1 MLKKFKNE
9 KGITKMQFVIIIV
22 IIVISIILAS
32 MGIIFILKDN
42 EYIKSSESVRES
54 YKDEDNE
61 KKLIGA
67 QTESET
73 LDTTNVILELSEDGI
88 YVPVPKGFTA
98 STILGERK
106 VNEGFVIK
114 QGNNGSV
121 TSEVN
126 EFVWIPVDDASLGEM
141 YNTAGEEKNLSGVLT
156 KTSLYSNVR
165 LNDEDSLIY
174 SPATPGVELGLREPD
189 VLVDEDTDTKYISI
203 LNYANIQEMADGMVE
218 EYNTVYESI
227 KKYNGFY
234 IGRYELTGTV
244 DFPTVQKGQNVIT
257 EQTWYDLKKACTNVV
272 TGEEYGAQSTMIY
285 GNQWDEIMDWLKQ
298 TKFKGEEE
306 KVDVDSRSWGNYTDS
321 TENVNTTSSVKLQKS
336 GYNEEWKA
344 NNIYD
349 LAGNY
354 DEWTQEAFDSRG
366 RVYRG
371 CGSDYSS
378 YEYTASS
385 RYIDLVWAC
394 NSYGTSRPVLY
405 IK

>member
-349 LAGNY
+349 LAGNSW
-354 DEWTQEAFDSRG
+354 EFTQEADMNYRSIRG
-366 RVYRG
+366 GRAGASGIFSASARLYQDPYRENSVISCRV
-371 CGSDYSS
+371 
-378 YEYTASS
+378 A
-385 RYIDLVWAC
+385 
-394 NSYGTSRPVLY
+394 LY
-405 IK
+405 IR